1 VSPLRTAVALLACA
15 LALGAVPTPVGA
27 DNAKVTRSRNADVG
41 EYPAQVGLLQPNVAD
56 TFQAQFCGGT
66 LIHPQWVLT
75 AGHCLEATS
84 LPDVL
89 LDTTR
94 LDGSG
99 TRVASDSVFLPTDYA
114 QPDFGANDVGL
125 VHLVTPATT
134 PIARLAYEGLEVLE
148 TPGLAAV
155 VTGWGGLRG
164 DERNQQFPVDLQE
177 GDVPVISDADCN
189 AALAAHEDSLIQPE
203 EQVCAG
209 AGQQSSNPEEADAC
223 RGDSGGPLWVV
234 GPDGNRRQIGIV
246 SGGPTCGFSPTYYT
260 SVVTS
265 IPFIE
270 ATTGLQFASFS
281 DIPLSVHER
290 SIERVALAGFASG
303 TSLTTYAPALQVT
316 RGQMATFLARA
327 LGLAPQPTGP
337 FTDVAGTTHEQNINA
352 VAAAGVAGGF
362 PDGTFRPGDP
372 VTRGQMATFL
382 AKARQLQ
389 PQPTGPF
396 SDVAGDPHEQNINAI
411 AGAGIAGGF
420 GDGTYRP
427 GLGVTR
433 DQMATFLFKAFL
445 PA

>member
-1 VSPLRTAVALLACA
+1 MRPSRVAAVVLLAVAVA
-15 LALGAVPTPVGA
+15 GAPPAGA
-27 DNAKVTRSRNADVG
+27 DNAKVTRSRNADPG
-41 EYPAQVGLLQPNVAD
+41 EYPAQVALLQPTVAD
-56 TFQAQFCGGT
+56 NFQAQFCGGT

-75 AGHCLEATS
+75 AGHCLEGTT

-89 LDTTR
+89 LGTTR

-99 TRVASDSVFLPTDYA
+99 TRVASDVVFIPEDYS
-114 QPDFGANDVGL
+114 QPDFGANDIGL
-125 VHLVTPATT
+125 VHLPTPVAG
-134 PIARLAYEGLEVLE
+134 PVARLAYEGLQLLE
-148 TPGLAAV
+148 TPGLPAV

-164 DERNQQFPVDLQE
+164 DEDNQEFPVDLQE
-177 GDVPVISDADCN
+177 GDVPIISDADCN
-189 AALAAHEDSLIQPE
+189 AALAAHNDGLIQPD

-209 AGQQSSNPEEADAC
+209 TGRQSSNPEEADAC
-223 RGDSGGPLWVV
+223 RGDSGGPLWVM
-234 GPDGNRRQIGIV
+234 GPDGSRRQVGLV

-260 SVVTS
+260 SIVAS

-270 ATTGLQFASFS
+270 ATTGLQFASFA
-281 DIPLSVHER
+281 DIPGSVHER

-303 TSLTTYAPALQVT
+303 TSATTYAPAGPVT

-337 FTDVAGTTHEQNINA
+337 FNDVAGTTHEQSINA

-362 PDGTFRPGDP
+362 PDGSFRPGDS

-389 PQPTGPF
+389 PVTTGPF
-396 SDVAGDPHEQNINAI
+396 TDVAGDPHEQNINAV
-411 AGAGIAGGF
+411 AAAGIAGGF
-420 GDGTYRP
+420 PDSTYRP
-427 GLGVTR
+427 VNGVTR
-433 DQMATFLFKAFL
+433 DQMATFLFRAFL